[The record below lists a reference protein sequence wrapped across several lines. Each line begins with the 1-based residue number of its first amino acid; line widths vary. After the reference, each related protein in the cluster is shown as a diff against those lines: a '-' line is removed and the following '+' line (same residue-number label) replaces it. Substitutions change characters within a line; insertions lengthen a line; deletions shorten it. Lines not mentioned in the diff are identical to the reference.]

1 MAFATPFSGAALSA
15 RTTTRSAAVTRTPPT
30 AAMSPSRAAAA
41 AALAAAVIAT
51 APGLASAGIFSEQAV
66 QQAPETANQV
76 FEKTATADNQA
87 TKVAEGVKE
96 VVPGSVG
103 EDGARGGGLNMPQA
117 PPATAKSAEGVKSF
131 GGGN

>member
-1 MAFATPFSGAALSA
+1 
-15 RTTTRSAAVTRTPPT
+15 
-30 AAMSPSRAAAA
+30 MSPSRAAAA

-51 APGLASAGIFSEQAV
+51 APGFASAGIFSEQAV

-76 FEKTATADNQA
+76 FEKTASADNQA

-96 VVPGSVG
+96 MVPGSVG

-117 PPATAKSAEGVKSF
+117 PPPRRSRPRASRRLVAATRPAIHHHLPPLPTPHLLTWSIR
-131 GGGN
+131 